1 VTLAWQESLFG
12 DDQGG
17 DGALSFSSVRRRALD
32 ARCWLDLASGWLRGH
47 GDLFDELHA
56 SAPWQQRERRM
67 WDKDVL
73 EPRLVAAWSGDDLAA
88 LPERL
93 AEIRSG
99 VSDRYRVDFDSVLVN
114 LYRDGRDG
122 VAWHGDTVRKTL
134 PEAVVVTVG
143 LGERRRFLLRP
154 GTSGPPTV
162 RLETGHGDLVV
173 MGGRTQHEW
182 QHTVPKAT
190 RAGARMSI
198 TMRHSRPLTAHGC
211 ARTGSA

>member
-1 VTLAWQESLFG
+1 V
-12 DDQGG
+12 
-17 DGALSFSSVRRRALD
+17 LD
-32 ARCWLDLASGWLRGH
+32 ARSWLDLSSGWLPGH
-47 GDLFDELHA
+47 GDLFDELHG

-67 WDKDVL
+67 WDKNVL
-73 EPRLVAAWSGDDLAA
+73 EPRLVAGWTGDDLAA

-93 AEIRSG
+93 AEIRSV

-122 VAWHGDTVRKTL
+122 VAWHGDTVRHSL
-134 PEAVVVTVG
+134 PAAVVVTVG

-154 GTSGPPTV
+154 GTSGSATV

-190 RAGARMSI
+190 KAGARMSI
-198 TMRHSRPLTAHGC
+198 TLRHSRPLTTPG
-211 ARTGSA
+211 